1 MCNSIPKSTSV
12 DRSFDSNA
20 EVDPYP
26 QVIMQEIPDP
36 IQPRRSKVLSERFN
50 LEYDGN
56 PRFVSTIASKRR

>member
-20 EVDPYP
+20 EFDHYP

-36 IQPRRSKVLSERFN
+36 IQPRRSKVLSERFD
-50 LEYDGN
+50 LEYDLKYKFASPIAT
-56 PRFVSTIASKRR
+56 PRR